1 MDYNKQR
8 NLNVKGNIFN
18 HYSFCVYLSNGCTK
32 NKPIVCEET
41 SAVLT
46 TLFSGDYQEFPI
58 WIGIGENSRYSLF
71 ANEKTKSW
79 TLIQYDEK
87 IACVLGV
94 GTQYRMVFNGP
105 SI

>member
-1 MDYNKQR
+1 MTFGITSVLAEPR
-8 NLNVKGNIFN
+8 TI
-18 HYSFCVYLSNGCTK
+18 

-41 SAVLT
+41 SVVISV
-46 TLFSGDYQEFPI
+46 LFSSEYQEFPI
-58 WIGIGENSRYSLF
+58 WIGNGENSRYSLF

-94 GTQYRMVFNGP
+94 GTHYRMVYNGP
-105 SI
+105 II

>member
-1 MDYNKQR
+1 MFKI
-8 NLNVKGNIFN
+8 IFVFMMTFAIT
-18 HYSFCVYLSNGCTK
+18 SVMAEVRTI

-41 SAVLT
+41 SVVLS
-46 TLFSGDYQEFPI
+46 TLFSGEYQEFPI
-58 WIGIGENSRYSLF
+58 WMGIGENSRYSLF

-94 GTQYRMVFNGP
+94 GSHYRMVFNGP
-105 SI
+105 SV

>member
-1 MDYNKQR
+1 MLR
-8 NLNVKGNIFN
+8 AIFLIITVFVFT
-18 HYSFCVYLSNGCTK
+18 SVMAVPRTI

-41 SAVLT
+41 SVVLT

-58 WIGIGENSRYSLF
+58 WMGNGENSRFSLF
-71 ANEKTKSW
+71 ANEETKSW

>member
-1 MDYNKQR
+1 MLR
-8 NLNVKGNIFN
+8 AIFIFIMAFVIT
-18 HYSFCVYLSNGCTK
+18 SVLAVPRTI

-41 SAVLT
+41 SVVLS
-46 TLFSGDYQEFPI
+46 TLFSSEYQEFPI
-58 WIGIGENSRYSLF
+58 WMGSGENSRFSLF

-94 GTQYRMVFNGP
+94 GSHYRMVFNGP
-105 SI
+105 SV

>member
-1 MDYNKQR
+1 MLR
-8 NLNVKGNIFN
+8 AIFLIITV
-18 HYSFCVYLSNGCTK
+18 FVF
-32 NKPIVCEET
+32 T
-41 SAVLT
+41 SVMAVLT

-58 WIGIGENSRYSLF
+58 WMGTGENSRFSLF

>member
-1 MDYNKQR
+1 MLR
-8 NLNVKGNIFN
+8 AIFIFIMVFVIT
-18 HYSFCVYLSNGCTK
+18 SVLAEPRTI

-41 SAVLT
+41 SVVLS
-46 TLFSGDYQEFPI
+46 TLFSGEYQEFPI
-58 WIGIGENSRYSLF
+58 WIGIGENTRYSLF

-94 GTQYRMVFNGP
+94 GSHYRMVFNGP
-105 SI
+105 II

>member
-1 MDYNKQR
+1 MLRAIFLIITVFVFTSVMAVPRTINK
-8 NLNVKGNIFN
+8 
-18 HYSFCVYLSNGCTK
+18 S
-32 NKPIVCEET
+32 IVCEET
-41 SAVLT
+41 SVVLT

-58 WIGIGENSRYSLF
+58 WMGNGENSRFSLF

>member
-1 MDYNKQR
+1 MFK
-8 NLNVKGNIFN
+8 IFLFIMTFGIT
-18 HYSFCVYLSNGCTK
+18 SVLAEPRTI

-41 SAVLT
+41 RIVVSAL
-46 TLFSGDYQEFPI
+46 LSSEYEEFPI
-58 WIGIGENSRYSLF
+58 WTGSGENSRYSLF

-94 GTQYRMVFNGP
+94 GTHYRMVYNGP
-105 SI
+105 II

>member
-1 MDYNKQR
+1 MLR
-8 NLNVKGNIFN
+8 AIFIFIMVFAIT
-18 HYSFCVYLSNGCTK
+18 SVIAEVRTI

-41 SAVLT
+41 SVVFS
-46 TLFSGDYQEFPI
+46 TLFSGEYQEFPI
-58 WIGIGENSRYSLF
+58 WMGSGENSRYSLF

-94 GTQYRMVFNGP
+94 GSHYRMVFNGP
-105 SI
+105 II

>member
-1 MDYNKQR
+1 MLR
-8 NLNVKGNIFN
+8 AIFLIITVFVFT
-18 HYSFCVYLSNGCTK
+18 SVMAVPRTI

-41 SAVLT
+41 SVVLT

-58 WIGIGENSRYSLF
+58 WMGSGENSRYSLF

>member
-1 MDYNKQR
+1 MFKI
-8 NLNVKGNIFN
+8 IFI
-18 HYSFCVYLSNGCTK
+18 FIMTFVITLVMAEPRTI

-41 SAVLT
+41 SVVLT

-58 WIGIGENSRYSLF
+58 WMGNGENSRFSLF

>member
-1 MDYNKQR
+1 MLR
-8 NLNVKGNIFN
+8 AIFLIITVFVFT
-18 HYSFCVYLSNGCTK
+18 SVMAVPRTI

-41 SAVLT
+41 SVVLT

-58 WIGIGENSRYSLF
+58 WMGSGENSRFSLF

>member
-1 MDYNKQR
+1 MLR
-8 NLNVKGNIFN
+8 AIFLIITVFVFT
-18 HYSFCVYLSNGCTK
+18 SVMAVPRTI

-41 SAVLT
+41 SVVLT
-46 TLFSGDYQEFPI
+46 TLFSGEYQEFPI
-58 WIGIGENSRYSLF
+58 WMGTGENSRFSLF